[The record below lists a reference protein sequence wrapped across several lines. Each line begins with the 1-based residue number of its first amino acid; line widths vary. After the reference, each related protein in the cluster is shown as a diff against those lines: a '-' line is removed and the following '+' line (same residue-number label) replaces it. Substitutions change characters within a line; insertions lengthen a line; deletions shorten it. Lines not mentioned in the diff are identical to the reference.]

1 MKKQV
6 LVTLGLLAMA
16 GVAAAAAMQG
26 PGQGARRAGRM
37 GGGPGGPGGPDL
49 PKLKEQ
55 LGLSDAQLEQLRTLR
70 MDQHKTQIRR
80 RADQEIARLELH
92 QLMTATTL
100 DEKAVTAKVKELADL
115 QTAALKARVDSHLA
129 LRKVLTPE
137 QQKKL
142 IELRPM
148 LGRGGEPGMRPGRGG
163 RPPMGPGWRRGADGG
178 PGLDED
184 AAPGPDETPLT
195 GDDEE

>member
-6 LVTLGLLAMA
+6 LVTLGFLAMA
-16 GVAAAAAMQG
+16 GVVAAAGMQG
-26 PGQGARRAGRM
+26 PGPGARRAGRM

-70 MDQHKTQIRR
+70 ADHQKIQIRR

-92 QLMTATTL
+92 QLMTATAL
-100 DEKAVTAKVKELADL
+100 DEKAVAVKVKELGDL
-115 QTAALKARVDSHLA
+115 GSAALKARVDSHLA

-137 QQKKL
+137 QQKKMH
-142 IELRPM
+142 ELRPM
-148 LGRGGEPGMRPGRGG
+148 MHRGGEPGMRPSRGG
-163 RPPMGPGWRRGADGG
+163 RPSMGPGRQRGADAG
-178 PGLDED
+178 PWMEEG
-184 AAPGPDETPLT
+184 AGPGPDDAALT
-195 GDDEE
+195 EEDEG